1 MGCRVEVGRLLC
13 VFVGQENFCFCNCY
27 GLSECV
33 PCIQVVKPNPQY
45 DHNWR
50 WDLWE
55 VIGS

>member
-13 VFVGQENFCFCNCY
+13 VFVGQENCFCNCY